1 MHSQMTNSSSNLPL
15 IRLSSINPF
24 LVELARRKVDAG
36 ALLREMGLPGKV
48 PASGEVFIPARTI
61 YQFLEKTADAANDP
75 YLGFNIGQNLNLQD
89 WVPIA
94 HAVAEAETVGDLLN
108 RFVINA
114 LEHSSST
121 RFFLRTE
128 GDRSTFGLKR
138 TAELLFAPAQ
148 NDAFYLGF
156 LTRLLMHTTG
166 ANWHAPSVLV
176 KVADPD
182 AVPPMPEPLRIVK
195 GDYRGIQLSFP
206 TEWQFEPF
214 EKTAFQTGS
223 RIPTASQMPG
233 SLIDS
238 IHHALSPHIH
248 EPNLTVERAAKI
260 CGFRRR
266 RLARD
271 LREKG
276 TTLAKEIAHLRARR
290 AGKILVESDCR
301 ISEVAVSVGFIDP
314 TVFSRAFKNWTGQ
327 SPQEYRRNTRT

>member
-1 MHSQMTNSSSNLPL
+1 MHSHLTSSSSNLPL
-15 IRLSSINPF
+15 IRLSAINPF
-24 LVELARRKVDAG
+24 LLELARRKVDAG
-36 ALLREMGLPGKV
+36 ALLRKMGLPGKV

-61 YQFLEKTADAANDP
+61 YQFLEKTADAANDL
-75 YLGFNIGQNLNLQD
+75 YLGFSIGQNLDLQD
-89 WVPIA
+89 WEPIA

-108 RFVINA
+108 RFIINA
-114 LEHSSST
+114 LDHSSST
-121 RFFLRTE
+121 RYFLRTE

-138 TAELLFAPAQ
+138 TTDLSFAPAQ

-156 LTRLLMHTTG
+156 LTRLLMHSTG
-166 ANWHAPSVLV
+166 ASWDAPSVLV

-182 AVPPMPEPLRIVK
+182 AVPPMLEPLRIVK

-214 EKTAFQTGS
+214 EKTAFQTGN
-223 RIPTASQMPG
+223 RIPAASQLPG

-248 EPNLTVERAAKI
+248 ESNLTVDRAAGI
-260 CGFRRR
+260 CGFTRR

-271 LREKG
+271 LRQRG
-276 TTLAKEIAHLRARR
+276 TTLAKEIAHLRAMR
-290 AGKILVESDCR
+290 AGKVLVESDCR
-301 ISEVAVSVGFIDP
+301 ISEVALCVGFLDP

-327 SPQEYRRNTRT
+327 SPQEYRKNTRT